1 MTIDPALAIDAIL
14 SAASEHSQ
22 KDPVSASVPV
32 VVGNAS
38 GIDHDDR
45 SSSLSD
51 IEERPQTATK
61 ENGVAN
67 TSPISEEAAYD
78 TEAETERLED
88 SPHKNRKQ
96 LNITLSVSK
105 RRGVDGVEQEPI
117 TLAQSSIVEEI
128 YIPVVSSSRLP
139 DEAFDQTSDI
149 SSLGDSD
156 EAGASRRHSPTNLA
170 GKKRKRSREDL
181 AGNGDSRSSKPRKR
195 LATQIFTELIDND
208 GEVDE
213 AAIAFNEGD
222 TRNAAISNEDADTS
236 GIEDEDASNLLHPV
250 VYSSRRERGR
260 DQAPQD
266 LDVGGTLS
274 RDISPG
280 ANDDL
285 AEVATVEGDVDGEI
299 SPDADMD
306 VVTRNEEEISKK
318 KVALDALSAIEKHFA
333 TLRDKLFDERLT
345 QLNDELEMLNQPN
358 ITHPDYL
365 AMMEAIDR
373 RRDEKIENADT
384 RLRFKLQAL
393 GNKTVATRAICHG
406 QYMQEV
412 REITDKILQEANKE
426 LYAIQRERKI
436 REEEESSY
444 FRHFQ
449 TRRSKQIVNQT
460 AYNTEVSILSG
471 IAQYKG
477 FPAAPE
483 ITGAKAS
490 DIDEDMRRM
499 GVSKTTDY
507 EIT

>member
-1 MTIDPALAIDAIL
+1 MTVEPAFAIDAIL
-14 SAASEHSQ
+14 SAASEHPQ
-22 KDPVSASVPV
+22 KDLVSTIVPV

-38 GIDHDDR
+38 GTDHDDR

-51 IEERPQTATK
+51 IEDRPQTVTN
-61 ENGVAN
+61 ENGMVK
-67 TSPISEEAAYD
+67 TSPISEEATYD

-105 RRGVDGVEQEPI
+105 RGGADGVEQEPI
-117 TLAQSSIVEEI
+117 NLAHSSTIEEI
-128 YIPVVSSSRLP
+128 RVPVGSSSRLP

-149 SSLGDSD
+149 TSLGDSD
-156 EAGASRRHSPTNLA
+156 EASASRRHSPTSLA
-170 GKKRKRSREDL
+170 GKKRKRSGEDQ

-195 LATQIFTELIDND
+195 LTTQIVNKLIGND
-208 GEVDE
+208 GEVDGTAMTFDE
-213 AAIAFNEGD
+213 DD
-222 TRNAAISNEDADTS
+222 TKNVAISNEDADIS
-236 GIEDEDASNLLHPV
+236 EIEDEDASNLLHPV
-250 VYSSRRERGR
+250 AYSLRRERER

-285 AEVATVEGDVDGEI
+285 AEVATVEGDVDGEV

-318 KVALDALSAIEKHFA
+318 KAALDALSAIEKHFA

-373 RRDEKIENADT
+373 RRDEKIESADT

-436 REEEESSY
+436 REEDESSY

-449 TRRSKQIVNQT
+449 TRRSKQIINQT

-490 DIDEDMRRM
+490 DIEDDLRRM
-499 GVSKTTDY
+499 GVSKMTEYD
-507 EIT
+507 IR